1 MLLAL
6 VSYLPLQVTCW
17 ARGVVEEVFIEVL
30 DLSLEIVVVFLLR
43 GQVLVVF
50 VVGRVEAHVQLVG
63 EELVDLVHEELLA
76 EGKSL
81 IVVSCYQLWFFL

>member
-1 MLLAL
+1 VLFAL
-6 VSYLPLQVTCW
+6 VGYLSLQVTCW

-30 DLSLEIVVVFLLR
+30 NLSLEVVVVFLLR
-43 GQVLVVF
+43 GLVLVVL

-63 EELVDLVHEELLA
+63 EEFVDLVYEELLA

-81 IVVSCYQLWFFL
+81 IVISCYQLWFFL